1 MCCAKRSPAE
11 VALQK
16 RPRLLSQDRADRR
29 TIQMGVVDGVLERA
43 EFDRRVILLDHIHD
57 QQPGWCVIGH
67 RETHGVRDGAAR
79 KAIATATGVAEIAAF
94 LLMVIVMAFGEVRRG
109 RVAGSAKQ
117 IA

>member
-29 TIQMGVVDGVLERA
+29 TIQMGVGDVVLERA
-43 EFDRRVILLDHIHD
+43 EFDRRVILLDDVNHR
-57 QQPGWCVIGH
+57 QPGGRIVGN
-67 RETHGVRDGAAR
+67 RESHGVRGAAAR
-79 KAIATATGVAEIAAF
+79 KAIATAASVTEVAAF